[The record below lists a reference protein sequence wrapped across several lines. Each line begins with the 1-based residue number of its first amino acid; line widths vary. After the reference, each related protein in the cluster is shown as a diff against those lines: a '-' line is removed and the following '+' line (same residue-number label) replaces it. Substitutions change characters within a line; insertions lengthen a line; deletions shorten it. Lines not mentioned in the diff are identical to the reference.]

1 MIRKQINKLV
11 KLSANPIGSWAW
23 NRLNLARDNSA
34 LRQFDFGPTDVRQVQ
49 ELMARYATDK
59 HSVETINWLVPYARH
74 PYFAGI
80 FTILRFADHFARQKG
95 IQNRL
100 VFYGAP
106 KSAMPGLRS
115 KVSAKFPALAGC
127 ISVLDSAA
135 GLPPSDISI
144 ATAWDS
150 AYLLLPVRNTKAKF
164 YFVQDFEP
172 LFYPAGATYGL
183 AEASYRLGFWGIAN
197 TPGLGAFLK
206 ESYGMTLTSFQPA
219 ADPAVFYPAPTRS
232 ERPVMIFFYGR
243 PRNARNGFMLGI
255 EALKAVKKQFK
266 EEVQI
271 VSAGGDWDPS
281 RYGAEGLIQ
290 NVGLLPTI
298 EDVASLYRTC
308 HIGLVFMFTKHPS
321 YQPIEM
327 MASGMAVVTNENQ
340 ASRGFLRN
348 AENSLLVEPT
358 VSSVAEGI
366 SCLVRES
373 IFRER
378 LATKGLETAASVDWV
393 PEIESVYE
401 FLTGGVSD
409 PLPVESAEPKVRV

>member
-1 MIRKQINKLV
+1 MIRRSAKL
-11 KLSANPIGSWAW
+11 IGSWIY
-23 NRLNLARDNSA
+23 NRLNLARDNAA
-34 LRQFDFGPTDVRQVQ
+34 LKRFDFAPGDIKQVQ
-49 ELMARYATDK
+49 ELMARYAACRP
-59 HSVETINWLVPYARH
+59 SIESINWLVPYARH

-80 FTILRFADHFARQKG
+80 FTILRFADHFASQKG

-100 VFYGAP
+100 IFYGAP
-106 KSAMPGLRS
+106 KSAMPLLRS

-127 ISVLDSAA
+127 ISVLDAPA
-135 GLPPSDISI
+135 GLPPSDVSI

-150 AYLLLPVRNTKAKF
+150 AYLLVPVKNTKAKF

-219 ADPAVFYPAPTRS
+219 ADPAVFYPAPHRPK
-232 ERPVMIFFYGR
+232 RPVKIFFYGR
-243 PRNARNGFMLGI
+243 PLNARNGFMLGI

-271 VSAGGDWDPS
+271 VSAGGSWDPS

-290 NVGLLPTI
+290 NLGLLPTI
-298 EDVASLYRTC
+298 EEVASLYRTC

-327 MASGMAVVTNENQ
+327 MASGVAVVTNENQ

-348 AENSLLVEPT
+348 GENSLLVEPT

-366 SCLVRES
+366 SSLIRES
-373 IFRER
+373 TFRER
-378 LATKGLETAASVDWV
+378 LATKGLSTAASVDWIS
-393 PEIESVYE
+393 EMESVYE
-401 FLTGGVSD
+401 FMIGGVSH
-409 PLPVESAEPKVRV
+409 PFPVESAEPNVRV